1 MSGGLGKMTRSVRE
15 KRPSSYKVE
24 KCSIMRKIGME
35 LQGNYDRIDGHD
47 PLGKNM
53 EIIMV

>member
-1 MSGGLGKMTRSVRE
+1 MTRSVRE